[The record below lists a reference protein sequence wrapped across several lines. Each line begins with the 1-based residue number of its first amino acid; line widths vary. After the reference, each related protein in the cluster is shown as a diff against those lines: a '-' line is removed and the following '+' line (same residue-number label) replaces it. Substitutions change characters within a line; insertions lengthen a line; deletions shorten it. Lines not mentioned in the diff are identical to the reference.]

1 MSDESRVVGAQRLL
15 FSSVW
20 DAIESTPMEAESM
33 KLRSALMMAL
43 TNHVKQSGITQVR
56 AARLFGVTQRR
67 ISDLLRGRI
76 NLFNLDALV
85 DMVLAS
91 ESTAP
96 PPAFPTHL

>member
-1 MSDESRVVGAQRLL
+1 MFHASRVGRAQRLL

-20 DAIESTPMEAESM
+20 DAIETPMEAESM

-67 ISDLLRGRI
+67 ISDLLCGRI

-96 PPAFPTHL
+96 PPASPTHP

>member
-1 MSDESRVVGAQRLL
+1 MLHESRVVVAQRLA

-20 DAIESTPMEAESM
+20 GAIETPMEAESM

-43 TNHVKQSGITQVR
+43 TNHVKQSGITPMQ
-56 AARLFGVTQRR
+56 AAPLFGVTQRR
-67 ISDLLRGRI
+67 ISELRRGRI

-91 ESTAP
+91 EPTAP
-96 PPAFPTHL
+96 PPTSPTHP

>member
-1 MSDESRVVGAQRLL
+1 MFHESRVGDAQRLL

-20 DAIESTPMEAESM
+20 DAIETPMEAESM
-33 KLRSALMMAL
+33 KLRSALMMAM
-43 TNHVKQSGITQVR
+43 TDHVKQFGLTPMQ

-67 ISDLLRGRI
+67 IADLRRGRI

-85 DMVLAS
+85 DMVLPR

-96 PPAFPTHL
+96 PPASPTHP